1 MIDFNKVLLQW
12 FIIFFNERSSDSAVT
27 HALLETLVLR
37 DKSAIKS
44 EAMPNQQLAED
55 LSKTI
60 IRKFDGRKGHPCF
73 KDNI

>member
-55 LSKTI
+55 LS
-60 IRKFDGRKGHPCF
+60 
-73 KDNI
+73 

>member
-1 MIDFNKVLLQW
+1 MISTRFYFYGLL
-12 FIIFFNERSSDSAVT
+12 FFFNERSSDSAVT
-27 HALLETLVLR
+27 HALSETLVLW

-44 EAMPNQQLAED
+44 EAIPNQQLAED

-60 IRKFDGRKGHPCF
+60 IRKFDERKGHPCF